1 LDRLAQTREAGHDPT
16 LKILLQ
22 IQQDPPYLCPAVHYP
37 VGLQPDIFYLTI
49 PPLSGG
55 VEPCADSLAASRQGG
70 GQHTWLV
77 FIFHTFKTLVEMLS
91 TTEKKINNAMR
102 RLMEIEGGII
112 TLAALL
118 NYERDDNSN
127 LHIEAARANTVEA
140 FVRRIGRQTKRTYEM
155 LDQALHPDSESAQ
168 G

>member
-1 LDRLAQTREAGHDPT
+1 
-16 LKILLQ
+16 
-22 IQQDPPYLCPAVHYP
+22 
-37 VGLQPDIFYLTI
+37 
-49 PPLSGG
+49 
-55 VEPCADSLAASRQGG
+55 
-70 GQHTWLV
+70 
-77 FIFHTFKTLVEMLS
+77 MLS